1 MVHSSS
7 EQIEL
12 KEKDIKK
19 AKDLLAKKY
28 ESLGRTV
35 ALFVKDKTFSYCLN
49 ELSNYEIAK
58 GNYERLL
65 RKANNIKNKVDT
77 VNDCKREI
85 FELRKLLLEKK
96 REEETQLSRFGAAI
110 YEAYTNNNF
119 DQDIINELDQIFHHI
134 NITIEKYK
142 TKSENTSV
150 ILFSAIYEKKIKKKK
165 KELSNLFIKASLYIL
180 ENNLD
185 SKINFIN
192 KDKYLIS
199 LKKAIKSRE
208 NLDSQILNCENRI
221 EEIKKEDNESPNR
234 KLEEIKRE
242 VESAKE
248 VKINA
253 AILLG
258 EELYNNLPDDINS
271 EEIGIKAISL
281 IDNITLQLA
290 KIESLEQ
297 DIVKLNNEIII
308 TELSAQIAHERTK
321 IKTLE
326 EEILNCNKQI
336 NKIEN
341 IINQKRDKI
350 IELKKE
356 GTFEQSTLDLIAL
369 DESDGNTER

>member
-150 ILFSAIYEKKIKKKK
+150 ILFSAIYEKKLKKKK

>member
-150 ILFSAIYEKKIKKKK
+150 ILFSAIYEKKLKKKK
-165 KELSNLFIKASLYIL
+165 KELSNLFINASLYIL
-180 ENNLD
+180 KNNLD

>member
-77 VNDCKREI
+77 VNDCKSEI

-119 DQDIINELDQIFHHI
+119 DQDIINELDQIFQHI

-150 ILFSAIYEKKIKKKK
+150 ILFSAIYEKKLKKKK

>member
-28 ESLGRTV
+28 ESLGRTI
-35 ALFVKDKTFSYCLN
+35 AFYVKDKTFPYCIN

-65 RKANNIKNKVDT
+65 RKETKIKSKVDT
-77 VNDCKREI
+77 VNDCKSEI

-96 REEETQLSRFGAAI
+96 REEETQLSRFGAAV

-119 DQDIINELDQIFHHI
+119 DQDIINELDQIFQHI

-142 TKSENTSV
+142 TRSENTSV
-150 ILFSAIYEKKIKKKK
+150 ILLAAIYDKKLKKKK

-221 EEIKKEDNESPNR
+221 EEIKKEDNNSPNR
-234 KLEEIKRE
+234 QLEEIKRE

-248 VKINA
+248 FKINA

>member
-1 MVHSSS
+1 MAHSSS

-35 ALFVKDKTFSYCLN
+35 AFYVKDKSFSYCLN

-65 RKANNIKNKVDT
+65 RKATKIKSKVDT
-77 VNDCKREI
+77 INDCKSEI
-85 FELRKLLLEKK
+85 FKLRKLLLDKK
-96 REEETQLSRFGAAI
+96 KEEETQLSRFGAAI
-110 YEAYTNNNF
+110 YEAYKNNNF
-119 DQDIINELDQIFHHI
+119 DNNIIQELDQIFQHI
-134 NITIEKYK
+134 NIKIEKYK
-142 TKSENTSV
+142 NKSENTSV
-150 ILFSAIYEKKIKKKK
+150 ILFAAIYEKKLKKKK

-180 ENNLD
+180 DNNLD

-192 KDKYLIS
+192 KEKYLIS
-199 LKKAIKSRE
+199 LKKAIKSRK

-221 EEIKKEDNESPNR
+221 EEIKQEDNESPNR
-234 KLEEIKRE
+234 KLEEINKE

-326 EEILNCNKQI
+326 EEIINCNKQI

-369 DESDGNTER
+369 DESDGNT

>member
-150 ILFSAIYEKKIKKKK
+150 ILFSAIYEKKLKKKK

-258 EELYNNLPDDINS
+258 EELYN
-271 EEIGIKAISL
+271 
-281 IDNITLQLA
+281 
-290 KIESLEQ
+290 
-297 DIVKLNNEIII
+297 
-308 TELSAQIAHERTK
+308 
-321 IKTLE
+321 
-326 EEILNCNKQI
+326 
-336 NKIEN
+336 
-341 IINQKRDKI
+341 
-350 IELKKE
+350 
-356 GTFEQSTLDLIAL
+356 
-369 DESDGNTER
+369 

>member
-77 VNDCKREI
+77 VNDCKSEI

-150 ILFSAIYEKKIKKKK
+150 ILFSAIYEKKLKKKK